1 MSTIE
6 NPTQEKTIVIGKPYI
21 EEIGNGK
28 TRLCSKII
36 KGDTF
41 DILYYEVESE
51 YGQYLNDDRCD
62 AFLVGL
68 INSCMYNGE
77 NVICEGVLTEQLL
90 FQLNMY
96 YIPLISDLFSNMN
109 YIHIQAATTN
119 EPVLNAGGI
128 GTGNS
133 GGVDSTYTMLKYSQ
147 ASLQSYKLT
156 HVLFTNIST
165 NDYNEDRIRALFER
179 DLTKKI
185 EAAEYLGLSPISVY
199 TNLYSF
205 YKQPGI
211 FNHYFAQQYCSAAMA
226 LGKLFK
232 AYYFS
237 STFKANDYSM
247 DEKFIVSSGR
257 YDIFSLK
264 TLTTANMAFYSAGTE
279 VDRMDK
285 LDYIRDAEYT
295 KKFLQVCAIEQ
306 SAGGKNKAEKLNCGY
321 CNKCGRMIG
330 LFYAQGTLDEYADI
344 FDLSF
349 FYANKAKFIGRNVE
363 ADQGAFAKKVVR
375 MLKRNHKYPKATGLY
390 RMYYHLRY
398 KIAKNKKL
406 VKLYHKIRGISD

>member
-1 MSTIE
+1 MELT
-6 NPTQEKTIVIGKPYI
+6 IGKPYI
-21 EEIGNGK
+21 EELENGK
-28 TRLCSKII
+28 IRLCSRIT
-36 KGDTF
+36 KGEASN
-41 DILYYEVESE
+41 ILYYEVESE
-51 YGQYLNDDRCD
+51 YGKYLNDDRCD

-77 NVICEGVLTEQLL
+77 NIICEGKLTEQLL

-109 YIHIQAATTN
+109 LIQIEAATTN
-119 EPVLNAGGI
+119 EPVINAGGI

-133 GGVDSTYTMLKYSQ
+133 GGVDSTYTMLKYSKDD
-147 ASLQSYKLT
+147 LKSYQLT

-165 NDYNEDRIRALFER
+165 NDYDDDRIRALFEKDTPLKR
-179 DLTKKI
+179 
-185 EAAEYLGLSPISVY
+185 EAAEYLGLKPISVY

-211 FNHYFAQQYCSAAMA
+211 FNHYFAQQYCSAPLA

-247 DEKFIVSSGR
+247 DENFIVSSGR

-264 TLTTANMAFYSAGTE
+264 TLTTFNMAFYSAGTE

-285 LDYIRDAEYT
+285 LSYICGSDYT

-306 SAGGKNKAEKLNCGY
+306 SAGGKNTATKLNCGY

-330 LFYAQGTLDEYADI
+330 LFYAQGNLDEYADI

-349 FYANKAKFIGRNVE
+349 FYANKAKFIGKNVE
-363 ADQGAFAKKVVR
+363 SDQGTFSKNVVQ
-375 MLKRNHKYPKATGLY
+375 MLKQNHKYPAGTGLY
-390 RMYYHLRY
+390 RIYYHIRY
-398 KIAKNKKL
+398 KLAKSKKL
-406 VKLYHKIRGISD
+406 VTIYHKFKGVQD

>member
-1 MSTIE
+1 MLI
-6 NPTQEKTIVIGKPYI
+6 IGKPYI
-21 EEIGNGK
+21 EEAGNGK
-28 TRLCSKII
+28 TRLCSKIT
-36 KGDTF
+36 KNGDSE
-41 DILYYEVESE
+41 ILYYEVESE
-51 YGQYLNDDRCD
+51 YGKYLNDDRCD

-68 INSCMYNGE
+68 INSCMYDGE
-77 NVICEGVLTEQLL
+77 SIVCEGKLTEQLL

-109 YIHIQAATTN
+109 EIHIEADTTN
-119 EPVLNAGGI
+119 ESVMNAGCI

-133 GGVDSTYTMLKYSQ
+133 GGVDSTYTMLKYSDKG
-147 ASLQSYKLT
+147 LNSYKLT
-156 HVLFTNIST
+156 HALFTNIST
-165 NDYNEDRIRALFER
+165 NDSDDSRIRALFER
-179 DLTKKI
+179 DLPLKK
-185 EAAEYLGLSPISVY
+185 EAAEYLGLKPISVY

-205 YKQPGI
+205 YRQPGI
-211 FNHYFAQQYCSAAMA
+211 FNHYFAQQYCSAPLA

-247 DEKFIVSSGR
+247 DESFIVSSGR

-285 LDYIRDAEYT
+285 LDYISNFDYT
-295 KKFLQVCAIEQ
+295 QKFLQVCAVEQ
-306 SAGGKNKAEKLNCGY
+306 SAGGKNTAAKLNCGY

-330 LFYAQGTLDEYADI
+330 LFYAEGKLDQYTDI

-349 FYANKAKFIGRNVE
+349 FYANKAKFIGKNVE
-363 ADQGAFAKKVVR
+363 SDQGAFANKVVK
-375 MLKRNHKYPKATGLY
+375 MLKQNHKYPVGTGLY
-390 RMYYHLRY
+390 RVYYHIRY
-398 KIAKNKKL
+398 KLAKSKKL
-406 VKLYHKIRGISD
+406 VSIYHKIKGVQD